1 MKRLGL
7 LILSA
12 VFLMGQSPLPLPP
25 PPYDPLEQLQRERE
39 QLQRDSEWLQQE
51 RREQIRREQEYM
63 IEERRHRERQE
74 LLERQL
80 EELKR
85 HDPYYSN

>member
-12 VFLMGQSPLPLPP
+12 VFLMGQYYPP
-25 PPYDPLEQLQRERE
+25 PQQYDPLEQLQRERE
-39 QLQRDSEWLQQE
+39 LRQRASESLQQE

-80 EELKR
+80 EQLKR

>member
-7 LILSA
+7 LILAA
-12 VFLMGQSPLPLPP
+12 VFLMGFQWRPP
-25 PPYDPLEQLQRERE
+25 PRQYDSYEQQQRSFE
-39 QLQRDSEWLQQE
+39 QLQQE
-51 RREQIRREQEYM
+51 RREDIRREQEYM

>member
-7 LILSA
+7 LMLAA
-12 VFLMGQSPLPLPP
+12 VFLMGQSRLPLPP
-25 PPYDPLEQLQRERE
+25 SPYDPLEQLQRERE
-39 QLQRDSEWLQQE
+39 Q
-51 RREQIRREQEYM
+51 
-63 IEERRHRERQE
+63 RQE

>member
-1 MKRLGL
+1 MKRLGF

-12 VFLMGQSPLPLPP
+12 VFLMGFQWRPP
-25 PPYDPLEQLQRERE
+25 PQQYDPLEQLQRERE
-39 QLQRDSEWLQQE
+39 QRQRAIESLQQE

-80 EELKR
+80 EQLKR

>member
-7 LILSA
+7 LILAA
-12 VFLMGQSPLPLPP
+12 VFLMGQYLPP
-25 PPYDPLEQLQRERE
+25 VQQYDPYEQQQREQER
-39 QLQRDSEWLQQE
+39 QQQRDYEWLQQE

>member
-7 LILSA
+7 LILAA
-12 VFLMGQSPLPLPP
+12 VFLMGFQWRPP
-25 PPYDPLEQLQRERE
+25 PQQYDPLEQYERE
-39 QLQRDSEWLQQE
+39 QERLRQRGIEQLQQE

-80 EELKR
+80 EQLKR

>member
-7 LILSA
+7 LILAA

-25 PPYDPLEQLQRERE
+25 PPYDPLE